1 MCSSRTRV
9 LGMVVVL
16 ALLGV
21 GLLLVAGPR
30 WVGEPGLPG
39 RLRTPGEAAVANAQ
53 PGRPDALPSAGEV
66 ELGDLAP
73 DEVPAQCPSDPRP
86 IANPTRI
93 TLVGH
98 GLSMPMITVGAAA
111 DGTPGVPPDNE
122 GYTVA
127 WFNQGP
133 QVGADAGRAVL
144 SGHTF
149 RFGGALGN
157 QLNNGLLQTGDVV
170 VISGADGATAC
181 YRYSGSHRVLVSD
194 YDPDSDILHDYLG
207 SPQIGLVVCSDYAL
221 NGEALG
227 RVIHYGDLITG
238 NAGTADQPS

>member
-1 MCSSRTRV
+1 
-9 LGMVVVL
+9 MVVALV
-16 ALLGV
+16 LLGI
-21 GLLLVAGPR
+21 GLLLVVGPR
-30 WVGEPGLPG
+30 WADRPGSPG
-39 RLRTPGEAAVANAQ
+39 QLRTPGEVAADGQ
-53 PGRPDALPSAGEV
+53 PDQPDVLPPAGEAA
-66 ELGDLAP
+66 LGDLARG
-73 DEVPAQCPSDPRP
+73 EIPAQCPSAPQP

-98 GLSMPMITVGAAA
+98 GLTMPMITVGAAA

-127 WFNQGP
+127 WFNEGP
-133 QVGADAGRAVL
+133 QVGSGTGRAVL

-157 QLNNGLLQTGDVV
+157 QLNNGLLQSGDVV
-170 VISGADGATAC
+170 MISGADGATAC
-181 YRYSGSHRVLVSD
+181 YRYSGSDRVLVAD
-194 YDPDSDILHDYLG
+194 YDPDSDILYDYLG

-227 RVIHYGDLITG
+227 RVIHYADLITG
-238 NAGTADQPS
+238 DAEPADQPA

>member
-1 MCSSRTRV
+1 MAV
-9 LGMVVVL
+9 LL
-16 ALLGV
+16 ALLGI
-21 GLLLVAGPR
+21 GLFLLVGPQ
-30 WVGEPGLPG
+30 WAGEPDLPD
-39 RLRTPGEAAVANAQ
+39 RLRTPGQAAAANAQ
-53 PGRPDALPSAGEV
+53 SGQPDALPPDAEAA
-66 ELGDLAP
+66 LGDLAP
-73 DEVPAQCPSDPRP
+73 GDVPAQCPSDPQP

-111 DGTPGVPPDNE
+111 DGTPGVPPDNG

-133 QVGADAGRAVL
+133 QVGSDTGRAVL

-157 QLNNGLLQTGDVV
+157 RLNNGLLQVGDVM

-181 YRYSGSHRVLVSD
+181 YRYSGNHRVLVSD

-207 SPQIGLVVCSDYAL
+207 SPQIGLVVCSDYAF
-221 NGEALG
+221 NGEPLG
-227 RVIHYGDLITG
+227 RVIHYGDLITWD
-238 NAGTADQPS
+238 AADEAA